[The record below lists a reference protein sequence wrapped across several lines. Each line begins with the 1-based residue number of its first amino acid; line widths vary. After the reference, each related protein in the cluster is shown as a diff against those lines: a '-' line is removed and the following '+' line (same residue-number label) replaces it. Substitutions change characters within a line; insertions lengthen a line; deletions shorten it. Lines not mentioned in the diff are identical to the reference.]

1 MNRRKGTNRVTRV
14 SEIDKT
20 LLTGGDH
27 AGQHPGRGYGRG
39 CVGRDGVRDLRLRR
53 SWIIGRRTV
62 DVIGAKL
69 VVRHR
74 LVIVVRVSAGAG
86 ARRRVLATAIRVAV
100 GDKVTNRRVS

>member
-1 MNRRKGTNRVTRV
+1 MITNIGDGDPCIGDIRTN
-14 SEIDKT
+14 KA

-27 AGQHPGRGYGRG
+27 AGQHPGRGDGRG

-53 SWIIGRRTV
+53 SGIIRRRTV

-69 VVRHR
+69 VIRYR

-86 ARRRVLATAIRVAV
+86 ARRRVLATAVRIAV
-100 GDKVTNRRVS
+100 EGKRT